1 MDLTSIPPRITHQP
15 RELRPGRRH
24 VICVLMSLCLL
35 SVVPAEEPRKD
46 LHSLRKAAHEAASV
60 RSLLKTSLSRARR
73 VAWESNLRA
82 RDARQTSQTAKGE
95 LTKARKALAE
105 KAANNPSKEAL
116 KAARRQVD
124 LIQLAHERAVSR
136 LAKAEE
142 ALKAAGRE
150 FDKHLAEHNKAVGE
164 HTKHLRK
171 AQRAARREGRFV
183 SFAEDVAPIL
193 VGHCLACHSA
203 RIAKGR
209 VDLENHRGI
218 LSSGKNGATVT
229 PGDVDASL
237 LFHAISDGSMP
248 DGNPALTGGQIAIIR
263 RWIEYGAELDAGIDP
278 VESLWNIVP
287 QPPQPKPPR
296 IYRVP
301 LSVTALAFSPDGKWL
316 ASSGYHEVLVWEV
329 ATGRLARRITN
340 VGQRVFDIDFHPSG
354 RSLIVAAGRPGHY
367 GELKHFQVI
376 DGKLIHHLMTS
387 TKEVLSTRFNPS
399 GDVIAA
405 AVADSSI
412 RMFESQRGQPLL
424 KLLDHHKA
432 VMSVAWS
439 PDGKRLASASRDK
452 NAKVFDARTG
462 QQLATFNKS
471 FESNFG
477 GRLLGVAF
485 TPDGKQV
492 VSCGNDKTLRI
503 WNSTDAKLVRT
514 IKGFDGTVIRVVVG
528 HDGRV
533 YSCGGD
539 HTVRIHSLDGRQVNK
554 FDDHKDW
561 IYSLAV
567 DATNGRLATG
577 SYDGEI
583 RIRDIEAG
591 STVRA
596 FIGSP
601 GFHTRN

>member
-1 MDLTSIPPRITHQP
+1 MDLINISIPAPHRSCGV
-15 RELRPGRRH
+15 RPGRRN
-24 VICVLMSLCLL
+24 VTCVLLSLCLF
-35 SVVPAEEPRKD
+35 SGVPAEEPRQD
-46 LHSLRKAAHEAASV
+46 LTALRKAAQKAAAA
-60 RSLLKTSLSRARR
+60 RSLLETALSRARR

-82 RDARQTSQTAKGE
+82 RDARQTTQTAREE
-95 LTKARKALAE
+95 LEKARKTLAQ
-105 KAANNPSKEAL
+105 KAAKNPPEKTL
-116 KAARRQVD
+116 KAARRQVE
-124 LIQLAHERAVSR
+124 LIQLAHDRAVSR
-136 LAKAEE
+136 LGKADV
-142 ALKAAGRE
+142 ALKVAGRE
-150 FDKHLAEHNKAVGE
+150 FDKLLASHSESVRE
-164 HTKHLRK
+164 HTKRLRAAQQAALRK
-171 AQRAARREGRFV
+171 GQFV
-183 SFAEDVAPIL
+183 SFANDIAPIL
-193 VGHCLACHSA
+193 VRHCLACHSA

-209 VDLENHRGI
+209 VDLENHRGL

-229 PGDVDASL
+229 PGHVGRSL

-248 DGNPALTGGQIAIIR
+248 DGNPPLNDGQIATIR

-287 QPPQPKPPR
+287 QPPQPKPPQT
-296 IYRVP
+296 YRVP

-316 ASSGYHEVLVWEV
+316 ASSGYHEILVWEV
-329 ATGRLARRITN
+329 STGRLVRRITN

-354 RSLIVAAGRPGHY
+354 QSLIVAAGRPGHY
-367 GELKHFQVI
+367 GELKHFQFT
-376 DGKLIHHLMTS
+376 DGKLIHRLMTS
-387 TKEVLSTRFNPS
+387 TKEVLATRFSPS
-399 GDVIAA
+399 GDMIAA
-405 AVADSSI
+405 SVADSSI
-412 RMFESQRGQPLL
+412 RVFESQRGQPLL

-452 NAKVFDARTG
+452 NAKIFDARTG

-503 WNSTDAKLVRT
+503 WNSADAKLVRT
-514 IKGFDGTVIRVVVG
+514 IKGFDETVIRVVVG

-533 YSCGGD
+533 YSCSGD
-539 HTVRIHSLDGRQVNK
+539 HTVRIHSLDGKQIKR

-583 RIRDIEAG
+583 RIRNINAG
-591 STVRA
+591 SDVRA

-601 GFHTRN
+601 GLHTRN